1 MTTDSHGIEAGSTS
15 HSLPA
20 CGLQAPEIMPRTTLK
35 SLEQQEVTSDG
46 HLDLLSCRQLL
57 SLSLPPVHTSQT
69 LPQYLVLENSTL
81 IGLHRKPT

>member
-1 MTTDSHGIEAGSTS
+1 MTTDSHGIEAGSTL

-20 CGLQAPEIMPRTTLK
+20 CGLQAPEIMPRTTLN

-46 HLDLLSCRQLL
+46 HLDLLPCRLLL

>member
-1 MTTDSHGIEAGSTS
+1 MTTDSHGIEAVSTS

-20 CGLQAPEIMPRTTLK
+20 CGLQAPEIMPRTTLN

-46 HLDLLSCRQLL
+46 HLDLLL